1 LCQWFLPLADA
12 LAVATALSVT
22 LVLSQP
28 SATVSLLRFPPRPF
42 PAPLS
47 GIPGCSSV
55 AARAAA
61 GTAARILSTDTA
73 GSVAAAVSASA
84 SLAFRLSL

>member
-1 LCQWFLPLADA
+1 VVLAACRRARGSDGFVRSA
-12 LAVATALSVT
+12 GVVPTECHGIVAALST
-22 LVLSQP
+22 PTIS
-28 SATVSLLRFPPRPF
+28 
-42 PAPLS
+42 APLS